1 MIDFNPSRPNS
12 EQPNLSGITG
22 IVRRL
27 VLDGALS
34 EENARKALAEA
45 PKTKLPVHV
54 FLAEKKLISAA
65 SLALAGAFARLVIR
79 RQRAEEAAAGS
90 ELLSNAA
97 RLSRAGLQRLLFP
110 VTGIVLLVLVHTMF
124 RLLHQTPV
132 LMHLVIAMLVAM
144 GVIRLIV
151 YALRQVFSPAG
162 WLSTFEALIVL
173 TIWSAWVMHVLDILP
188 EVIEWL
194 DSQQIMLGKQKL
206 TMWALLQGGAWV
218 LMTLITSI
226 WLSGLV
232 ESKLMRAPI
241 DSNLR
246 IVFARLSK
254 VALIFLGLIIAL
266 PLVGIDLTALSVFG
280 GALGVGLGFGLQK
293 IMANYVSGF
302 IILLDR
308 SIRIG
313 DLISVG
319 GDRGQVRQITTRYTV
334 LRSPSGVQSI
344 VPNETLISSVVQ
356 NEGLSDREV
365 RIAISLQVSY
375 GDDVEHALATLQECA
390 RIHERVLAEP
400 APRAFLHSFG
410 DSGINLELGMWITD
424 PDNGTLAIRSAVQLE
439 ILRRFRA
446 GGIEIPFPQR
456 ELRIMG
462 DTSPSGD
469 ITKA

>member
-1 MIDFNPSRPNS
+1 MTEISF
-12 EQPNLSGITG
+12 EALM
-22 IVRRL
+22 RL
-27 VLDGALS
+27 
-34 EENARKALAEA
+34 LAQDSTRIELGVIA
-45 PKTKLPVHV
+45 VCL
-54 FLAEKKLISAA
+54 L
-65 SLALAGAFARLVIR
+65 LAGFLTRLIKR
-79 RQRAEEAAAGS
+79 RQRARTDYDNLGA
-90 ELLSNAA
+90 AA
-97 RLSRAGLQRLLFP
+97 RLGVDGFHRLLFP
-110 VTGIVLLVLVHTMF
+110 LTGIGTLAAARALYGA
-124 RLLHQTPV
+124 LHQPPV

-144 GVIRLIV
+144 GVIRMTV

-162 WLSTFEALIVL
+162 WLSTFEFLIGL
-173 TIWSAWVMHVLDILP
+173 TIWTAWALHALDILP
-188 EVIEWL
+188 EVIDWL
-194 DSQQIMLGKQKL
+194 DHQQVALGKQKL
-206 TMWALLQGGAWV
+206 SLWALMQGGAWV
-218 LMTLITSI
+218 LVTLVVAI
-226 WLSGLV
+226 WLSGSV
-232 ESKLMRAPI
+232 ERKLMRAPL

-246 IVFARLSK
+246 IVLARLSK
-254 VALIFLGLIIAL
+254 VALMFLALMITL

-319 GDRGQVRQITTRYTV
+319 SDRGQVQQITTRYTV

-365 RIAISLQVSY
+365 RLAVTVQVGY
-375 GDDVEHALATLQECA
+375 ADDVERALSILEACA
-390 RIHERVLAEP
+390 RVHERVLPEP

-424 PDNGTLAIRSAVQLE
+424 PENGTLGIRSAVQLE

-446 GGIEIPFPQR
+446 EDIEIPFPQR
-456 ELRIMG
+456 EIRVLNPA
-462 DTSPSGD
+462 DNVALCDAKT
-469 ITKA
+469 

>member
-1 MIDFNPSRPNS
+1 MTEISF
-12 EQPNLSGITG
+12 EALM
-22 IVRRL
+22 RL
-27 VLDGALS
+27 LGQDS
-34 EENARKALAEA
+34 TRIELAVIA
-45 PKTKLPVHV
+45 GCL
-54 FLAEKKLISAA
+54 L
-65 SLALAGAFARLVIR
+65 LAGLLSRLIKR
-79 RQRAEEAAAGS
+79 RQRAKTDYDN
-90 ELLSNAA
+90 LSAAA
-97 RLSRAGLQRLLFP
+97 RLGVDGLQRLLFP
-110 VTGIVLLVLVHTMF
+110 LTGVATLSAARALYGA
-124 RLLHQTPV
+124 LHQPPV

-144 GVIRLIV
+144 GVIRMTV

-162 WLSTFEALIVL
+162 WLSTFEFLIGL
-173 TIWSAWVMHVLDILP
+173 TIWTAWALHALDILP

-194 DSQQIMLGKQKL
+194 DHQQVALGKQKL
-206 TMWALLQGGAWV
+206 SLWALMQGGAWV
-218 LMTLITSI
+218 LVTLIVAV
-226 WLSGLV
+226 WLSGSV
-232 ESKLMRAPI
+232 ERKLMRAPL

-246 IVFARLSK
+246 IVLARLSK
-254 VALIFLGLIIAL
+254 VALMFLALMITL

-319 GDRGQVRQITTRYTV
+319 SDRGQVQQITTRYTV

-365 RIAISLQVSY
+365 RLAVTVQVGY
-375 GDDVEHALATLQECA
+375 ADDVERAMSILEECA
-390 RIHERVLAEP
+390 RVHERVLPEP

-424 PDNGTLAIRSAVQLE
+424 PENGTLGIRSAVQLE

-446 GGIEIPFPQR
+446 ENIEIPFPQR
-456 ELRIMG
+456 EIRVLNPA
-462 DTSPSGD
+462 DNVALCDAKT
-469 ITKA
+469 

>member
-1 MIDFNPSRPNS
+1 MTEISF
-12 EQPNLSGITG
+12 EALM
-22 IVRRL
+22 RL
-27 VLDGALS
+27 LGQDS
-34 EENARKALAEA
+34 TRIELAVIA
-45 PKTKLPVHV
+45 GCL
-54 FLAEKKLISAA
+54 L
-65 SLALAGAFARLVIR
+65 LAGLLSRLIKR
-79 RQRAEEAAAGS
+79 RQRAKTDYDN
-90 ELLSNAA
+90 LSAAA
-97 RLSRAGLQRLLFP
+97 RLGVDGLQRLLFP
-110 VTGIVLLVLVHTMF
+110 LTGVATLSAARALYGA
-124 RLLHQTPV
+124 LHQPPV

-144 GVIRLIV
+144 GVIRMTV

-162 WLSTFEALIVL
+162 WLSTFEFLIGL
-173 TIWSAWVMHVLDILP
+173 TIWTAWALHALDILP
-188 EVIEWL
+188 EVIDWL
-194 DSQQIMLGKQKL
+194 DHQQVALGKQKL
-206 TMWALLQGGAWV
+206 SLWALMQGGAWV
-218 LMTLITSI
+218 LVTLIVAI
-226 WLSGLV
+226 WLSGSV
-232 ESKLMRAPI
+232 ERKLMRAPL

-246 IVFARLSK
+246 IVLARLSK
-254 VALIFLGLIIAL
+254 VALMFLALMITL

-319 GDRGQVRQITTRYTV
+319 SDRGQVQQITTRYTV

-365 RIAISLQVSY
+365 RLAVTVQVGY
-375 GDDVEHALATLQECA
+375 ADDVERALSILEECA
-390 RIHERVLAEP
+390 RVHERVLPEP

-424 PDNGTLAIRSAVQLE
+424 PENGTLGIRSAVQLE

-446 GGIEIPFPQR
+446 ENIEIPFPQR
-456 ELRIMG
+456 EIRVLNPA
-462 DTSPSGD
+462 DNVALCDAKT
-469 ITKA
+469 

>member
-1 MIDFNPSRPNS
+1 MTEISFEALMRLLGQNS
-12 EQPNLSGITG
+12 TRIE
-22 IVRRL
+22 
-27 VLDGALS
+27 
-34 EENARKALAEA
+34 LAVIA
-45 PKTKLPVHV
+45 GCL
-54 FLAEKKLISAA
+54 L
-65 SLALAGAFARLVIR
+65 LAGLLSRLIKR
-79 RQRAEEAAAGS
+79 RQRAKTDYDS
-90 ELLSNAA
+90 LSAAA
-97 RLSRAGLQRLLFP
+97 RLGVDGLQRLLFP
-110 VTGIVLLVLVHTMF
+110 LTGVATLSAARALYGA
-124 RLLHQTPV
+124 LHQPPV

-144 GVIRLIV
+144 GVIRMTV

-162 WLSTFEALIVL
+162 WLSTFEFLIGL
-173 TIWSAWVMHVLDILP
+173 TIWTAWALHALDILP
-188 EVIEWL
+188 EVIDWL
-194 DSQQIMLGKQKL
+194 DHQQVALGKQKL
-206 TMWALLQGGAWV
+206 SLWALMQGGAWV
-218 LMTLITSI
+218 LVTLIGAI
-226 WLSGLV
+226 WLSGSV
-232 ESKLMRAPI
+232 ERKLMRAPL

-246 IVFARLSK
+246 IVLARLSK
-254 VALIFLGLIIAL
+254 VALMFLALMITL

-319 GDRGQVRQITTRYTV
+319 ADRGQVQQITTRYTV

-365 RIAISLQVSY
+365 RLAVTVQVGY
-375 GDDVEHALATLQECA
+375 ADDVERAMSILEECA
-390 RIHERVLAEP
+390 RVHERVLPEP

-424 PDNGTLAIRSAVQLE
+424 PENGTLGIRSAVQLE

-446 GGIEIPFPQR
+446 ENIEIPFPQR
-456 ELRIMG
+456 EIRVLNPA
-462 DTSPSGD
+462 DNVALCDAKT
-469 ITKA
+469 

>member
-1 MIDFNPSRPNS
+1 MTEISF
-12 EQPNLSGITG
+12 EALM
-22 IVRRL
+22 RL
-27 VLDGALS
+27 
-34 EENARKALAEA
+34 LAQDSTRIELGVIA
-45 PKTKLPVHV
+45 VCL
-54 FLAEKKLISAA
+54 L
-65 SLALAGAFARLVIR
+65 LAGFLTRLIKR
-79 RQRAEEAAAGS
+79 RQRARTDYDNLGA
-90 ELLSNAA
+90 AA
-97 RLSRAGLQRLLFP
+97 RLGVDGFHRLLFP
-110 VTGIVLLVLVHTMF
+110 LTGIGTLAAARALYGA
-124 RLLHQTPV
+124 LHQPPV

-144 GVIRLIV
+144 GVIRMTV

-162 WLSTFEALIVL
+162 WLSTFEFLIGL
-173 TIWSAWVMHVLDILP
+173 TIWTAWALHALDILP
-188 EVIEWL
+188 EVIDWL
-194 DSQQIMLGKQKL
+194 DHQQVALGKQKL
-206 TMWALLQGGAWV
+206 SLWALMQGGAWV
-218 LMTLITSI
+218 LVTLVVAI
-226 WLSGLV
+226 WLSGSV
-232 ESKLMRAPI
+232 ERKLMRAPL

-246 IVFARLSK
+246 IVLARLSK
-254 VALIFLGLIIAL
+254 VALMFLALMITL

-319 GDRGQVRQITTRYTV
+319 SDRGQVQQITTRYTV

-365 RIAISLQVSY
+365 RLAVTVQVGY
-375 GDDVEHALATLQECA
+375 ADDVERALSILEECA
-390 RIHERVLAEP
+390 RVHERVLPEP

-424 PDNGTLAIRSAVQLE
+424 PENGTLGIRSAVQLE

-446 GGIEIPFPQR
+446 EDIEIPFPQR
-456 ELRIMG
+456 EIRVLNPA
-462 DTSPSGD
+462 DNVALCDAKT
-469 ITKA
+469 

>member
-1 MIDFNPSRPNS
+1 MTEISF
-12 EQPNLSGITG
+12 EALM
-22 IVRRL
+22 RL
-27 VLDGALS
+27 
-34 EENARKALAEA
+34 LAQDSTRIELGVIA
-45 PKTKLPVHV
+45 VCL
-54 FLAEKKLISAA
+54 L
-65 SLALAGAFARLVIR
+65 LAGFLTRLIKR
-79 RQRAEEAAAGS
+79 RQRAKTDYDNLGA
-90 ELLSNAA
+90 AA
-97 RLSRAGLQRLLFP
+97 RLGVDGFHRLLFP
-110 VTGIVLLVLVHTMF
+110 LTGIGTLAAARALYGA
-124 RLLHQTPV
+124 LHQPPV

-144 GVIRLIV
+144 GVIRMTV

-162 WLSTFEALIVL
+162 WLSTFEFLIGL
-173 TIWSAWVMHVLDILP
+173 TIWTAWALHALDILP
-188 EVIEWL
+188 EVIDWL
-194 DSQQIMLGKQKL
+194 DHQQVALGKQKL
-206 TMWALLQGGAWV
+206 SLWALMQGGAWV
-218 LMTLITSI
+218 LVTLIGAI
-226 WLSGLV
+226 WLSGSV
-232 ESKLMRAPI
+232 ERKLMRAPL

-246 IVFARLSK
+246 IVLARLSK
-254 VALIFLGLIIAL
+254 VALMFLALMITL

-319 GDRGQVRQITTRYTV
+319 ADRGQVQQITTRYTV

-365 RIAISLQVSY
+365 RMAITVQVGY
-375 GDDVEHALATLQECA
+375 ADDVERALVILEECA
-390 RIHERVLAEP
+390 RVHERVLPEP

-424 PDNGTLAIRSAVQLE
+424 PENGTLGIRSAVQLE

-446 GGIEIPFPQR
+446 ENIEIPFPQR
-456 ELRIMG
+456 EIRVLNPA
-462 DTSPSGD
+462 DNVALCDAKT
-469 ITKA
+469 

>member
-1 MIDFNPSRPNS
+1 MTEISF
-12 EQPNLSGITG
+12 EALM
-22 IVRRL
+22 RL
-27 VLDGALS
+27 
-34 EENARKALAEA
+34 LAQDSTRIELGVIA
-45 PKTKLPVHV
+45 VCL
-54 FLAEKKLISAA
+54 L
-65 SLALAGAFARLVIR
+65 LAGFLTRLIKR
-79 RQRAEEAAAGS
+79 RQRARTDYDNLGA
-90 ELLSNAA
+90 AA
-97 RLSRAGLQRLLFP
+97 RLGVDGLHRLLFP
-110 VTGIVLLVLVHTMF
+110 LTGIATLSAARALYGA
-124 RLLHQTPV
+124 LHQPPV

-144 GVIRLIV
+144 GVIRMTV

-162 WLSTFEALIVL
+162 WLSTFEFLIGL
-173 TIWSAWVMHVLDILP
+173 TIWTAWALHALDILP
-188 EVIEWL
+188 EVIDWL
-194 DSQQIMLGKQKL
+194 DHQQVALGKQKL
-206 TMWALLQGGAWV
+206 SLWALMQGGAWV
-218 LMTLITSI
+218 LVTLVVAI
-226 WLSGLV
+226 WLSGSV
-232 ESKLMRAPI
+232 ERKLMRAPL

-246 IVFARLSK
+246 IVLARLSK
-254 VALIFLGLIIAL
+254 VALMFLALMITL

-319 GDRGQVRQITTRYTV
+319 SDRGQVQQITTRYTV

-365 RIAISLQVSY
+365 RLAVTVQVGY
-375 GDDVEHALATLQECA
+375 ADDVERALSILEECA
-390 RIHERVLAEP
+390 RVHERVLPEP

-424 PDNGTLAIRSAVQLE
+424 PENGTLGIRSAVQLE

-446 GGIEIPFPQR
+446 ENIEIPFPQR
-456 ELRIMG
+456 EIRVLNPA
-462 DTSPSGD
+462 DNVALCDAKT
-469 ITKA
+469 